1 MSAFHK
7 DSVTSLENNNNNVPS
22 GSKSSKSSRS
32 RNNNSSNDKV
42 HPCQYCKKSFVSPAK
57 LRLHTAKFHAEER
70 LNEVHPPPPPEL
82 SGGSLEAGP
91 GGQDSVKLKFY
102 EDGPGPRYHSPSSG
116 SDGLPSQQV
125 PEMELS
131 YVNSSPE
138 DISEFGGG
146 KAAELPSMG
155 GGSYSSIPTIH
166 IPEFDNIQS
175 KMGDNGEISNEAI
188 QALLFSWSVKSVCE
202 YFVRDKKLFL
212 AALKAAYLVN
222 YFDWGWKFK
231 FEIYF
236 YKKVKCWKK
245 VKTNMITNESDRCET
260 KL

>member
-7 DSVTSLENNNNNVPS
+7 ESVTSLENNNNNVPS
-22 GSKSSKSSRS
+22 GSKSQKSSRS
-32 RNNNSSNDKV
+32 RNNNPSAEKV

-70 LNEVHPPPPPEL
+70 LNEVHPQL
-82 SGGSLEAGP
+82 SGGALMEAGA
-91 GGQDSVKLKFY
+91 GGQDPAKIKFY

-116 SDGLPSQQV
+116 SDGVPSQQV

-131 YVNSSPE
+131 YINSSPE

-146 KAAELPSMG
+146 KTADLPSMG
-155 GGSYSSIPTIH
+155 GGSYTLHIPDPIQD

-188 QALLFSWSVKSVCE
+188 QALLFS
-202 YFVRDKKLFL
+202 
-212 AALKAAYLVN
+212 
-222 YFDWGWKFK
+222 
-231 FEIYF
+231 
-236 YKKVKCWKK
+236 
-245 VKTNMITNESDRCET
+245 
-260 KL
+260 

>member
-22 GSKSSKSSRS
+22 GSKSQKSSRS
-32 RNNNSSNDKV
+32 RNNNPSAEKV

-70 LNEVHPPPPPEL
+70 LNEVHPQF
-82 SGGSLEAGP
+82 SGGSLMEAGP
-91 GGQDSVKLKFY
+91 GGQDPVKIKFY

-116 SDGLPSQQV
+116 SDGVPSQQV

-131 YVNSSPE
+131 YIHSSPE

-146 KAAELPSMG
+146 KTVELPSMG
-155 GGSYSSIPTIH
+155 GGSYTLHIPDPIQD

-188 QALLFSWSVKSVCE
+188 QALLFS
-202 YFVRDKKLFL
+202 
-212 AALKAAYLVN
+212 
-222 YFDWGWKFK
+222 
-231 FEIYF
+231 
-236 YKKVKCWKK
+236 
-245 VKTNMITNESDRCET
+245 
-260 KL
+260 